1 MIKRTKSLFILLA
14 MVIGITPSL
23 LGCGRGIAMNSLG
36 NHTVLNFA
44 FELPEN
50 HPWGVAAYEFKR
62 IVEEKSDGE
71 LLINLFPNGSL
82 AASGREIQE
91 GAKIGTVDIG
101 ISSTPMSQLIPKV
114 DLFSMPYLFNDR
126 EHAWRVL
133 DSNIATE
140 IGQELATQQLEFLA
154 FWEDGFRQIT
164 TGNKDITTVSDFNGL
179 KIRVPESELRI
190 NTFKALGATPI
201 SMPWSEVFTGLQQGA
216 VDGQENPLS
225 VIASASFFDVQD
237 HLIISN
243 HVYSPATVFMNKEKF
258 DSLSPEHQVIIKDAM
273 DVAKEI
279 NRTLNEQEDENLQEE
294 LKNQGMK
301 VTVIEDIEEFRM
313 ATDQVRQDMIDSF
326 PDAADVETLVDQ
338 MMNMKDEGG
347 KLQ

>member
-1 MIKRTKSLFILLA
+1 MIKRTKSLFVLIAL
-14 MVIGITPSL
+14 VIGITPL
-23 LGCGRGIAMNSLG
+23 LIGCGRGIAMNSLG
-36 NHTVLNFA
+36 NHIVLNFA

-50 HPWGVAAYEFKR
+50 HPWGDAAKEFKR
-62 IVEEKSDGE
+62 IVEEKSNGE

-126 EHAWRVL
+126 EHAWKVL
-133 DSNIATE
+133 DSE
-140 IGQELATQQLEFLA
+140 IGTQIGKELETHQLEFLA

-164 TGNKDITTVSDFNGL
+164 TANKKITTVSDFNSL

-258 DSLSPEHQVIIKDAM
+258 DALSPEHQEIIRNAM
-273 DVAKEI
+273 DVAKEV
-279 NRTLNEQEDENLQEE
+279 NRELNQQEDEHLQAE
-294 LKNQGMK
+294 LQGKGME
-301 VTVIEDIEEFRM
+301 VTLIEDIDEFRE
-313 ATDQVRQDMIDSF
+313 ATRQVRQDMIESF
-326 PDAADVETLVDQ
+326 PDSADIELLVDQ
-338 MMNMKDEGG
+338 MIHMKD
-347 KLQ
+347 

>member
-1 MIKRTKSLFILLA
+1 MIKRTKSLFVLIAL
-14 MVIGITPSL
+14 VIGITPL
-23 LGCGRGIAMNSLG
+23 LIGCGRGIAMNSLG

-50 HPWGVAAYEFKR
+50 HPWGDAAKEFKR
-62 IVEEKSDGE
+62 IVEDESDGE

-133 DSNIATE
+133 DSE
-140 IGQELATQQLEFLA
+140 IGTGIGNELEKQQLEFLA

-164 TGNKDITTVSDFNGL
+164 TGSKKIATVSDFNSL

-225 VIASASFFDVQD
+225 AIASASFFDVQD

-243 HVYSPATVFMNKEKF
+243 HVYSPATVFMNKDKF
-258 DSLSPEHQVIIKDAM
+258 DSLSIEHQEIIKEAM
-273 DVAKEI
+273 NVAKKI
-279 NRTLNEQEDENLQEE
+279 NRTLNQREDEGLQEE
-294 LKNQGMK
+294 LESKGME
-301 VTVIEDIEEFRM
+301 VTIIEDIGEFRE
-313 ATDQVRQDMIDSF
+313 ATQQVRQEMIESF
-326 PDAADVETLVDQ
+326 PDSANIELLVDQ
-338 MMNMKDEGG
+338 MINMKD
-347 KLQ
+347 